1 MENASRKLHV
11 LISEDREDDALLIVD
26 ELHQCGYSVEW
37 VRVETPEE
45 MLDHLLYRPCDLII
59 ADYDLPRFSAMGALE
74 VLKKSGLDIPFLIVS
89 GAMREIDAVEGMRA
103 GVHDY
108 FSKDNLTRLGAVVER
123 EMREVMVRKE
133 SRQAELMLRRQAQ
146 VLDQVHDAV
155 IQMDLD
161 GIILKWNTGAAR
173 LFGYTESEALGMA
186 IHILFAQSEVEG
198 SFATLSREVHAAGRF
213 EGELR
218 CRRKSG
224 EERWIHLSLSLLR
237 EEGGEPYGVVGYSQD
252 ITERRHAVLALR
264 QSEERY
270 RLLLESL
277 PQMIW
282 VSRREDEGLRIE
294 FCNGRVLE
302 YLGIS
307 MQQLYNGFWR
317 SLIHPDDRDGVTAAM
332 QAAFVGNTP
341 FEVRYRLR
349 RAFDQSWRWHLG
361 RYTPFWATEQE
372 QRWLS
377 TSIDVED
384 NTRAEEALRKAEK
397 LAAVGRLASSIAH
410 EINNPL
416 EAVVNLVYLLQSTS
430 LNKEQEEYLRMAANE
445 LARVS
450 HITNHTLRFHRQST
464 HAADVNLAEVMD
476 SVLAL
481 YRPRLIN
488 SGITVDQ
495 EYDPLLTVT
504 GYSSELRQVFANLL
518 SNAFDATRGGG
529 RIRLSIRKSFH
540 WKTGCEGVRVSV
552 ADTGHG
558 MSREVRQRMFEPF
571 FTTKGINGTGLGMWV
586 SAEIIAKHGG
596 SFHIRSSSTA
606 VQRGTVISIFFPR
619 GAEVE
624 KKFNVLQSGPS
635 VAPMDSHDSLWKT
648 GFEIQ
653 HPQLHKQ
660 PS

>member
-26 ELHQCGYSVEW
+26 ELHQRGYSVEW

-45 MLDHLLYRPCDLII
+45 MLDHLLHRPCDLII

-123 EMREVMVRKE
+123 EIREAMVRKE

-146 VLDQVHDAV
+146 VLEQVHDAV

-161 GIILKWNTGAAR
+161 GIILKWNAGAAR
-173 LFGYTESEALGMA
+173 LFGYAESEVSGKA

-198 SFATLSREVHAAGRF
+198 SFATLSREVHTAGRF

-237 EEGGEPYGVVGYSQD
+237 EEGGEPYGLVGYSQD
-252 ITERRHAVLALR
+252 ITERRHAVLSLR

-282 VSRREDEGLRIE
+282 VSRREDDGLRIE

-332 QAAFVGNTP
+332 RAAFAGNTP

-349 RAFDQSWRWHLG
+349 RASDQSWRWHLG

-416 EAVVNLVYLLQSTS
+416 EAVVNLVYLLQSTP

-518 SNAFDATRGGG
+518 SNAFDATRGRG

-540 WKTGCEGVRVSV
+540 WKTGREGVRVSV

-596 SFHIRSSSTA
+596 SFHIHSSSTA
-606 VQRGTVISIFFPR
+606 AQRGTVISIFFPE

-624 KKFNVLQSGPS
+624 KKFNVLKSGPS
-635 VAPMDSHDSLWKT
+635 VAPMGNQDSLWKT

-653 HPQLHKQ
+653 HLQLHNQ